1 MGEKSRDPRPSTQHV
16 WRRLFDACSR
26 AADWPATLA
35 ALAHGW
41 RDLTTA
47 RSVRITAPLSDGA
60 GRWQVDL
67 TVDSTAQCQH
77 IAATDTEQVAA
88 VVEPDAADS
97 ADTHSLSIGCGDSA
111 VSTVTVA
118 GAAAWS
124 ADRVDA
130 MQSYHAHVLLRLLRI
145 ASSVSPGGSAAS
157 GSGGHS
163 PQSSEPQSVT
173 GGGLS
178 EQPHD
183 GRLEALA
190 EFAAGAGHEINNP
203 LATIIGRAQL
213 LLRDEQDAGRRQ
225 ALEAIGGQA
234 YRIRDM
240 IGDAMLFARPPV
252 GRCQSLD
259 LSAAVQVVVDA
270 FAETAQARSC
280 PLQTVLAEDVLVWA
294 DPEQL
299 SVVVSC
305 LLRNALEAIED
316 GGQICVETAQAAGG
330 SRLLVS
336 DSGQGL
342 SAEEREHLFDP
353 FFSGRQAGRGLGF
366 GLSKCWRIVS
376 NHGGWIECESS
387 LDCPTTFTVSWPAS
401 P

>member
-1 MGEKSRDPRPSTQHV
+1 MGETSRDPRPDTQHL
-16 WRRLFDACSR
+16 WGRLFDACGR
-26 AADWPATLA
+26 ATDGPAILA
-35 ALAHGW
+35 ALAFGW
-41 RDLTTA
+41 RDITEA
-47 RSVRITAPLSDGA
+47 SSVRITAPFPDGS
-60 GRWQVDL
+60 GQWQLDL
-67 TVDSTAQCQH
+67 DTDSTAQCQH
-77 IAATDTEQVAA
+77 IASA
-88 VVEPDAADS
+88 DAADED
-97 ADTHSLSIGCGDSA
+97 AVVPPEPAEHGDAYSLPICYGDVV
-111 VSTVTVA
+111 VSTVAVT

-124 ADRVDA
+124 ADRVHA
-130 MQSYHAHVLLRLLRI
+130 LGSYHADALHRLRQTLC
-145 ASSVSPGGSAAS
+145 SVSPTGQPGQQPVHAERQA
-157 GSGGHS
+157 G
-163 PQSSEPQSVT
+163 T
-173 GGGLS
+173 GGAGP

-240 IGDAMLFARPPV
+240 IGDAMLFARPPL

-259 LSAAVQVVVDA
+259 LSAAVQVVVDS
-270 FAETAQARSC
+270 FAETAQSRGCAVR
-280 PLQTVLAEDVLVWA
+280 TALADSVTVWA

-316 GGQICVETAQAAGG
+316 GGQVCVETAGAADG
-330 SRLLVS
+330 SRLVVS
-336 DSGQGL
+336 DSGNGL
-342 SAEEREHLFDP
+342 SAEERQHLFDP

-387 LDCPTTFTVSWPAS
+387 PDCPTTFIVSWPSS